1 MVYVVFDMD
10 GLMFDTER
18 VYAMSW
24 DYAGEKMGIGKAGY
38 MVPKTL
44 GLNVEAVNV
53 CWKREFGSDFDMEK
67 LRRIGSAFR
76 ADYYAANGVPV
87 RKGLYR
93 LLDRLRAQGAKL
105 AIATSS
111 PMKNI
116 DRNLGSA
123 GLTGRF
129 DALVCGDMVTRS
141 KPEPD
146 IFLRACKLL
155 GAPPRE
161 TYVLEDSKNG
171 ILAAHRAGCRPV
183 MVPDLQPADDEVR
196 ALAAGIFADLDE
208 VCEAFENGILG

>member
-1 MVYVVFDMD
+1 MYAVFDMD

-18 VYAMSW
+18 VFTLAW
-24 DYAGEKMGIGKAGY
+24 DYAGERLGVGKAGY
-38 MVPKTL
+38 MTLKTL
-44 GLNVEAVNV
+44 GLTKPEVNEA
-53 CWKREFGSDFDMEK
+53 WKLEFGERIDITEM
-67 LRRIGSAFR
+67 RRYSKEFLT
-76 ADYYAANGVPV
+76 DYYAHNRVPIK
-87 RKGLYR
+87 KGLYS
-93 LLDRLRAQGAKL
+93 LLDFLKGRGAGL
-105 AIATSS
+105 AVASSS
-111 PMKNI
+111 PRHEVEHHLK
-116 DRNLGSA
+116 D
-123 GLTGRF
+123 TGVFEYF

-146 IFLRACKLL
+146 IFLCACELL